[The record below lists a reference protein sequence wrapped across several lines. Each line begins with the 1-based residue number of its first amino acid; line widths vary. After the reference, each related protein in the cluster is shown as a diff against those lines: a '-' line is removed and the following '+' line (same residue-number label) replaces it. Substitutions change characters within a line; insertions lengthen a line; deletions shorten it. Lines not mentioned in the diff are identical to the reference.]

1 MISSIGILST
11 WASII
16 VCLLLIYHKSQF
28 ERELYSRWL
37 IFNSIFQF
45 LLLEVGLLTDDFSI
59 AYIANHSA
67 SSTPILYKF
76 ASLWGALDGSI
87 LLWVLCLNLY
97 LLYQVKR
104 FNNNKDR
111 DYENIIFIGIIL
123 FFYGFVVL
131 QSNPFAGC
139 IESGTIGCLEST
151 LLPFQELDRASMG
164 RGPNPLLQNHPLMA
178 IHPPLLYLGYVGLAL
193 PFAITLGSF
202 INKKDEDWILRS
214 REVVRISW
222 FFLTIGISL
231 GAVWSYEVLGWGGYW
246 AWDPVEN
253 VSFIPW
259 LLCTAFLHSSIVQ
272 RKNNSLIN
280 WNYVLV
286 GLMFTSTI
294 YGTFI
299 TRSGVLMSVHS
310 FSNGPIGRYLLVG
323 LFTSLFIFLI
333 VGWKNEN
340 YFKQSRKISN
350 LSGTFG
356 LFTMNNILL
365 SISAFVILIG
375 TSYPIYFEVVNHKQ
389 ISIGRGFYDQLV
401 GPIFL
406 IIIFLMILGVNTKV
420 KATNIKTVFE
430 QENLNLIISLVFS
443 FVLSFFV
450 IFKSSVAITFV
461 LSLWLIVSI
470 IHKTIKFITNK
481 SKFGSDKTYWSGQIA
496 HLGIAV
502 LSIGIIMNM
511 TQSYSYEYEVTSG
524 EIVNFANEKFSVGGI
539 NIDEFDEKK
548 LISLNILNHN
558 KVITPAI
565 NIFKNSFQQGISTPG
580 IDRGIFSDTYITIK
594 SIEDK
599 KLKLIFKKNMGIQI
613 IWIGMSII
621 ALSQIWKVMY
631 GFKRK

>member
-1 MISSIGILST
+1 MTPVIGGLAINL
-11 WASII
+11 ALGLAFVSII
-16 VCLLLIYHKSQF
+16 LHFFYLRNGDGRLFLSGQRAALAVSLLSILATLILAQLLITSNFDVDYVAHYTSLETPFIYKITALWAGQSGSLLFWLFTLSVYAVITILQNQRSQHK
-28 ERELYSRWL
+28 
-37 IFNSIFQF
+37 IM
-45 LLLEVGLLTDDFSI
+45 
-59 AYIANHSA
+59 
-67 SSTPILYKF
+67 P
-76 ASLWGALDGSI
+76 
-87 LLWVLCLNLY
+87 WVMIVMTTV
-97 LLYQVKR
+97 Q
-104 FNNNKDR
+104 
-111 DYENIIFIGIIL
+111 L
-123 FFYGFVVL
+123 FFLILINYV
-131 QSNPFAGC
+131 SNPFIPTEADFVVANGL
-139 IESGTIGCLEST
+139 GL
-151 LLPFQELDRASMG
+151 
-164 RGPNPLLQNHPLMA
+164 NPLLQNITMA
-178 IHPPLLYLGYVGLAL
+178 FHPPMLYLGYVGFTIPFSFSIAAMAERDMNAL
-193 PFAITLGSF
+193 WMRT
-202 INKKDEDWILRS
+202 
-214 REVVRISW
+214 VRQWLLFVWLMLS
-222 FFLTIGISL
+222 IGIIL
-231 GAVWSYEVLGWGGYW
+231 GGWWAYQELGWGGYW

-286 GLMFTSTI
+286 GLMFSSTI

-323 LFTSLFIFLI
+323 LFTSLYIFLI

-496 HLGIAV
+496 HFGIAV

-511 TQSYSYEYEVTSG
+511 TQSYSDEYEVKSG

-548 LISLNILNHN
+548 IISLNILNHN

-580 IDRGIFSDTYITIK
+580 VDRGIFSDTYITIK
-594 SIEDK
+594 SIEDE

>member
-286 GLMFTSTI
+286 GLMFSSTI

>member
-111 DYENIIFIGIIL
+111 DYENKIFIGIIL

-286 GLMFTSTI
+286 GLMFSSTI

-430 QENLNLIISLVFS
+430 QENLNLIISLVLS

-594 SIEDK
+594 SIEDE

>member
-11 WASII
+11 WASIVI
-16 VCLLLIYHKSQF
+16 CILLIYHKNQF
-28 ERELYSRWL
+28 ERELYSRFL

-45 LLLEVGLLTDDFSI
+45 LLLEVGLLIDDFSI

-67 SSTPILYKF
+67 SSTPTLYKF

-87 LLWVLCLNLY
+87 LLWILCLAIY

-104 FNNNKDR
+104 FKNNKNK
-111 DYENIIFIGIIL
+111 DYENKIFTAVIL
-123 FFYGFVVL
+123 FFYGFIVF

-151 LLPFQELDRASMG
+151 LLPFQELERASMG

-202 INKKDEDWILRS
+202 INKNHDNWVVKS
-214 REVVRISW
+214 REIVRISW

-231 GAVWSYEVLGWGGYW
+231 GAAWSYEVLGWGGYW

-272 RKNNSLIN
+272 RKNNSLVN
-280 WNYVLV
+280 WNYVLI
-286 GLMFTSTI
+286 GLMFSSTI

-310 FSNGPIGRYLLVG
+310 FSNGPIGQYLLIG
-323 LFTSLFIFLI
+323 LFISLFVFLI

-340 YFKQSRKISN
+340 YLKKSKKISYF
-350 LSGTFG
+350 SGTFG
-356 LFTMNNILL
+356 LFTINNILL
-365 SISAFVILIG
+365 SIAAFIILIG
-375 TSYPIYFEVVNHKQ
+375 TSYPIYFEVVNRKQ

-406 IIIFLMILGVNTKV
+406 ILILLMILGVNTKV
-420 KATNIKTVFE
+420 KATNMKTIFE
-430 QENLNLIISLVFS
+430 QENLNLIISLLLS
-443 FVLSFFV
+443 FVLSFYL

-461 LSLWLIVSI
+461 LSLWLIISI
-470 IHKTIKFITNK
+470 AHKTIKSLASK

-496 HLGIAV
+496 HFGIAI

-511 TQSYSYEYEVTSG
+511 TQSYTNEYETNSG
-524 EIVNFANEKFSVGGI
+524 EIVYFDSQKYIIGDINNIEFEEKRVLRLTI
-539 NIDEFDEKK
+539 ENNNTI
-548 LISLNILNHN
+548 I
-558 KVITPAI
+558 VPAI

-580 IDRGIFSDTYITIK
+580 IDRGLFSDTYITIK
-594 SIEDK
+594 SIEDDN
-599 KLKLIFKKNMGIQI
+599 LKLIFKKNMGIQI
-613 IWIGMSII
+613 IWIGMAII

-631 GFKRK
+631 ALNKK

>member
-11 WASII
+11 WASIVI
-16 VCLLLIYHKSQF
+16 CLLLIYHKSQF
-28 ERELYSRWL
+28 ERELYSRLL

-67 SSTPILYKF
+67 SSTPVLYKF

-87 LLWVLCLNLY
+87 LLWVLCLNFY

-104 FNNNKDR
+104 FNNNKER
-111 DYENIIFIGIIL
+111 DYENIIFTGIIL
-123 FFYGFVVL
+123 FFYGFIVL
-131 QSNPFAGC
+131 QSNPFSGC

-151 LLPFQELDRASMG
+151 LLPFQELDRASIG

-202 INKKDEDWILRS
+202 MNKKDEDWILRS

-286 GLMFTSTI
+286 GLMFSSTI

-323 LFTSLFIFLI
+323 LFASLIIFLI

-340 YFKQSRKISN
+340 YLKKSKKISN
-350 LSGTFG
+350 ISGTFG

-365 SISAFVILIG
+365 SISAFIILIG
-375 TSYPIYFEVVNHKQ
+375 TSYPIYFEVVNQRQ

-420 KATNIKTVFE
+420 KSTNIKTVFE
-430 QENLNLIISLVFS
+430 QENLNLIISLVLS
-443 FVLSFFV
+443 FILSFFV
-450 IFKSSVAITFV
+450 IFKSSVAITLV

-470 IHKTIKFITNK
+470 VHKTIKFFTNK

-511 TQSYSYEYEVTSG
+511 TQSYSDEYEVKSEETV
-524 EIVNFANEKFSVGGI
+524 IFDNEKFYIGGI
-539 NIDEFDEKK
+539 DINDFDEKK
-548 LISLNILNHN
+548 VIALNIQANN
-558 KVITPAI
+558 KLITPAI

-594 SIEDK
+594 SIEDNN
-599 KLKLIFKKNMGIQI
+599 LKLIFKKNMGIQI

-631 GFKRK
+631 GFNRK

>member
-16 VCLLLIYHKSQF
+16 ICLLLIYHKSQF

-111 DYENIIFIGIIL
+111 DYENKIFIGIIL

-202 INKKDEDWILRS
+202 MNKKDEDWILRS

-350 LSGTFG
+350 LSGIFG

-365 SISAFVILIG
+365 SISAFIILIG

-430 QENLNLIISLVFS
+430 QENLNLIISLVLS

-511 TQSYSYEYEVTSG
+511 TQSYSDEYEVNSG

-548 LISLNILNHN
+548 LISLNILRHN

-594 SIEDK
+594 SIEDE

>member
-16 VCLLLIYHKSQF
+16 ICLLLIYHKSQF

-111 DYENIIFIGIIL
+111 DYENKIFIGIIL

-202 INKKDEDWILRS
+202 MNKKDEDWILRS

-286 GLMFTSTI
+286 GLMFSSTI

-365 SISAFVILIG
+365 SISAFIILIG

-430 QENLNLIISLVFS
+430 QENLNLIISLVLS

-470 IHKTIKFITNK
+470 VHKTIKFFTNK

-548 LISLNILNHN
+548 LISLNILRHN

-580 IDRGIFSDTYITIK
+580 VDRGIFSDTYITIK
-594 SIEDK
+594 SIEDR

>member
-11 WASII
+11 WASIVI
-16 VCLLLIYHKSQF
+16 CLLLIFHKSPF
-28 ERELYSRWL
+28 ERELYSRLL

-67 SSTPILYKF
+67 SSTPTLYKF

-87 LLWVLCLNLY
+87 LLWILCLSMY
-97 LLYQVKR
+97 LLYQIKR
-104 FNNNKDR
+104 FRNNLNK
-111 DYENIIFIGIIL
+111 DYENKIFAAIIL
-123 FFYGFVVL
+123 FFYGFVVF

-139 IESGTIGCLEST
+139 IESGTLGCLEST
-151 LLPFQELDRASMG
+151 LLPFQELDKASIG

-202 INKKDEDWILRS
+202 INKNGEDWISRS
-214 REVVRISW
+214 REVAKIPW
-222 FFLTIGISL
+222 FFLTVGVSL
-231 GAVWSYEVLGWGGYW
+231 GAAWSYEVLGWGGYW

-272 RKNNSLIN
+272 KKNNSLVN
-280 WNYVLV
+280 WNYVLI
-286 GLMFTSTI
+286 GLMFSSTI

-310 FSNGPIGRYLLVG
+310 FSNGPIGRYLLLG
-323 LFTSLFIFLI
+323 LFSSLFVFLI

-340 YFKQSRKISN
+340 YFKQSKKIRF
-350 LSGTFG
+350 LSGKFG
-356 LFTMNNILL
+356 LFTINNILL
-365 SISAFVILIG
+365 SIAAFIILIG
-375 TSYPIYFEVVNHKQ
+375 TSYPIYFEVVNKRQ

-401 GPIFL
+401 GPIFVIL
-406 IIIFLMILGVNTKV
+406 IFLMVLGVNTKV
-420 KATNIKTVFE
+420 KATNMKAIFE
-430 QENLNLIISLVFS
+430 QENLNLIISLIFS
-443 FVLSFFV
+443 FILSFYV

-461 LSLWLIVSI
+461 ISLWLITSI
-470 IHKTIKFITNK
+470 IHKIIKSLTSK
-481 SKFGSDKTYWSGQIA
+481 SKFSSDKTYWSGQIA
-496 HLGIAV
+496 HFGIAI

-511 TQSYSYEYEVTSG
+511 TQSYTNEYEVNYGEVVYFDNQKYTVG
-524 EIVNFANEKFSVGGI
+524 EINSI
-539 NIDEFDEKK
+539 EFKEKK
-548 LISLNILNHN
+548 QLALNIETDNM
-558 KVITPAI
+558 VIVPAI

-580 IDRGIFSDTYITIK
+580 IDRGLFSDTYITIK
-594 SIEDK
+594 SIEDE

-613 IWIGMSII
+613 IWIGLAIT
-621 ALSQIWKVMY
+621 ALSQIRKVMY
-631 GFKRK
+631 GFNKK